1 MTGRA
6 RAGAA
11 APVVLQRRGLR
22 HGRFRPAAHAAL
34 DEAEI
39 ARRWAA
45 DEAILLPGV
54 LGPGLAG
61 ARASVR
67 ATLALF
73 ERLRRGAS
81 FEREVR
87 RRLAADAR
95 FSPSGAV
102 VDMGDAREI
111 EKVYVDGMQGQRF
124 VARGLYA
131 KLSWIA
137 HDERDVSLRI
147 RFSFGSENLLD
158 WQRETRRAP
167 WANRYAEALFPECA
181 VLARNRRLVGRI
193 EGLLGRRVRLG
204 ERIIY
209 NNAPD
214 GGAIFHHD
222 CEPHQHGVVFGQLA
236 GETAWLAL
244 PKRALA
250 RHMAEFART
259 PAWKRLTGTPARA
272 LKALDLEGDARVA
285 RLLNESP
292 EFSARLVAS
301 GALFHLRAGDA
312 LVLPNH
318 GWNDTCWH
326 SVFALG
332 KRASLAHSYGIFAAR
347 RAAARA

>member
-1 MTGRA
+1 VAA
-6 RAGAA
+6 RGALS
-11 APVVLQRRGLR
+11 APEAPLTLARRGTR
-22 HGRFRPAAHAAL
+22 HGHFVPAPRSSL
-34 DEAEI
+34 DPREI
-39 ARRWAA
+39 ARRWER
-45 DEAILLPGV
+45 DEPIFLPGV
-54 LGPGLAG
+54 LRPAQAAPALH
-61 ARASVR
+61 
-67 ATLALF
+67 ATLASF

-87 RRLAADAR
+87 RRLAGDAR

-102 VDMGDAREI
+102 VDTGDAREI
-111 EKVYVDGMQGQRF
+111 EKVYVDGVRGRRF

-147 RFSFGSENLLD
+147 RFSFGAENLLD
-158 WQRETRRAP
+158 WQKETRRAP

-181 VLARNRRLVGRI
+181 VLAHNRRLVGLI
-193 EGLLGRRVRLG
+193 EGRLGRRARLG
-204 ERIIY
+204 ERIVY
-209 NNAPD
+209 SNAPG
-214 GGAIFHHD
+214 GGALFHHD

-250 RHMAEFART
+250 EHVAASVRT
-259 PAWKRLTGTPARA
+259 PAARRLAGTPAQA
-272 LKALDLEGDARVA
+272 LKALDLEGDERIA
-285 RLLNESP
+285 RLLNETP
-292 EFSARLVAS
+292 AFTGRLAAS

-318 GWNDTCWH
+318 GWDDTCWH

-347 RAAARA
+347 RATTS

>member
-1 MTGRA
+1 MAA
-6 RAGAA
+6 RGALSA
-11 APVVLQRRGLR
+11 RTAPLTLARRGTR
-22 HGRFRPAAHAAL
+22 HGRFVPAPRRGLAP
-34 DEAEI
+34 EEI
-39 ARRWAA
+39 ERRWAR
-45 DEAILLPGV
+45 DEPIFLPGV
-54 LGPGLAG
+54 LRPAP
-61 ARASVR
+61 AAAAVR

-87 RRLAADAR
+87 RRLAGNAG

-102 VDMGDAREI
+102 VDTGDTREI
-111 EKVYVDGMQGQRF
+111 EKVYVDGMRGKRF
-124 VARGLYA
+124 AARGLYA

-147 RFSFGSENLLD
+147 RFSFGAENLLD
-158 WQRETRRAP
+158 WQKETRRAP

-181 VLARNRRLVGRI
+181 VLARNRRLVELI
-193 EGLLGRRVRLG
+193 EGLLGRRTRLG
-204 ERIIY
+204 ERIVY
-209 NNAPD
+209 NNAPG
-214 GGAIFHHD
+214 GGALFHHD

-250 RHMAEFART
+250 EHMAASART
-259 PAWKRLTGTPARA
+259 PASKRLLGTPARA
-272 LKALDLEGDARVA
+272 LKALEREGDERVA
-285 RLLNESP
+285 RLLNETP
-292 EFSARLVAS
+292 AFTARLAAS

-318 GWNDTCWH
+318 GWDDTCWH

-332 KRASLAHSYGIFAAR
+332 KHASLAHSYGIFAAR
-347 RAAARA
+347 R